1 MTREKQERVLLAS
14 IVTAIVLFFVLIT
27 VTGYQLVK
35 INAKKREYNA
45 LKKEIA
51 TLTLLLEETEDETE
65 RWRLEEAIE
74 ERAREL
80 GLRFPNEK

>member
-1 MTREKQERVLLAS
+1 MTREKQERMLLAS
-14 IVTAIVLFFVLIT
+14 IVTAIVLFFILIT
-27 VTGYQLVK
+27 ITGYQLVK
-35 INAKKREYNA
+35 INSKKREYNA
-45 LKKEIA
+45 LKREIA

-65 RWRLEEAIE
+65 RWGLEEAIE